1 MITQPELL
9 TIQQAAEQTGLSEH
23 TLGYYERVG
32 LLLPVDRAPNG
43 HRRYAPDH
51 LRLLQ
56 FLLKLRATGMPIEQ
70 MKAYAALIR
79 EGDGNEGERL
89 RLLLEHKQRVLEDIQ
104 ALMDNLA
111 VIDMKIERY
120 REIHECFNDDSVP
133 AER

>member
-1 MITQPELL
+1 MITDTELL
-9 TIQQAAEQTGLSEH
+9 TVQQAAERTGLSEH
-23 TLGYYERVG
+23 TLRYYERVG

-56 FLLKLRATGMPIEQ
+56 FLIKLRATGMPIER
-70 MKAYAALIR
+70 MKEYAALIR
-79 EGDGNEGERL
+79 AGGGNEGERL
-89 RLLLEHKQRVLEDIQ
+89 RLLLEHKGHVLADIQ

-120 REIHECFNDDSVP
+120 REIHECINDDSVP
-133 AER
+133 AEK